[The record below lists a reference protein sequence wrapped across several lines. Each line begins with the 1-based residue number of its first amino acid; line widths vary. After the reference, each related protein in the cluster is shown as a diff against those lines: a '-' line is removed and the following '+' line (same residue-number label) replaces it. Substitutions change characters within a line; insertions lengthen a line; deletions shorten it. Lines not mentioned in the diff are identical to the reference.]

1 MSDPISPLPVSPEA
15 LEFLATIKANPTDH
29 LIRLVFA
36 DYLDERG
43 ESDLAAYLRLTTEL
57 IRSPTLAT
65 NERLA
70 EEAEALGTRLCE
82 HLKRYAPKGIEWRF
96 DRDLCMLNCE
106 PTLAAF
112 AELEKLAAQPVFA
125 WIGKVSLD
133 PGSDDMAIRVARS
146 PWFARVLS
154 LTLHQGTL
162 TDVGLR
168 ALAVSPHLGR
178 LKSLD
183 VWKNE
188 FTAGGVADLANS
200 MHLPNLEALDLGFNG
215 IGNIGIEWLVAGRGL
230 PKLHDLTLNYT
241 QCDRTCLAMLAAWPK
256 FAQLTRFRLGGVH
269 MTSDDLQLLVLAL
282 KSVRELDL
290 YAADLDSHAG
300 ELLVQLPTRRTLE
313 VLALDSNN
321 LSDEGMVQL
330 AKQSWDCLR
339 ELTFSHSYIG
349 AIGAEALAE
358 SGHFLSLV
366 QLGMVANRLGP
377 EGVQALA
384 RHGRLPALRSLD
396 VSLNNLGNEG
406 LESVLRTDR
415 LPALR
420 TLTSFAND
428 HGDATA
434 SAVAESPGLARLTD
448 LGLQSNSIGPD
459 GIAALARSPHTAS
472 LRSLTLYQ
480 NPIGN
485 DGAKSLADAKNL
497 CQLRSVDLHRCSIG
511 PLGVRSLI
519 ESEAFPRLTTLN
531 LERNLLSHATGQAIL
546 QAQWLDQLEHLS
558 LSSAGLSPEQQA
570 ALRERFGDR
579 VNFNTENVSD

>member
-1 MSDPISPLPVSPEA
+1 MSDSPSPLPVSPEA

-57 IRSPTLAT
+57 MRSPTLAT

-70 EEAEALGTRLCE
+70 EEAETLGTRLCAR
-82 HLKRYAPKGIEWRF
+82 LKRHAPKGIEWRI
-96 DRDLCMLNCE
+96 DQDLCLLDCE
-106 PTLAAF
+106 PTPTVF

-125 WIGKVSLD
+125 WVGKVSLD

-146 PWFARVLS
+146 PWFDRVLS

-168 ALAVSPHLGR
+168 ALAASPHLGR

-183 VWKNE
+183 IWKNE
-188 FTAGGVADLANS
+188 ITASGVADLANS
-200 MHLPNLEALDLGFNG
+200 THLPNLEALDLGFNG
-215 IGNIGIEWLVAGRGL
+215 IGNIGIECLVAGRGL

-241 QCDRTCLAMLAAWPK
+241 QCDRTCLALLAAWPK
-256 FAQLTRFRLGGVH
+256 FAQLTRFRIGGVR
-269 MTSDDLQLLVLAL
+269 MTDDDLRSLVLSL

-290 YAADLDSHAG
+290 YAADLDFHAG

-313 VLALDSNN
+313 VLALDSNE
-321 LSDEGMVQL
+321 LGDEGMVHL
-330 AKQSWDCLR
+330 ARQPWNGLR
-339 ELTFSHSYIG
+339 ELTFSHSHIG
-349 AIGAEALAE
+349 YRGAMALAE
-358 SGHFLSLV
+358 SGHFPSLV
-366 QLGMVANRLGP
+366 QLSMVANRLGSD
-377 EGVQALA
+377 GMQAFA
-384 RHGRLPALRSLD
+384 HHGRLPSLGSLD
-396 VSLNNLGNEG
+396 VSLNDLGNDG

-415 LPALR
+415 FPALR
-420 TLTSFAND
+420 TLTSFANN
-428 HGDATA
+428 HGNATA
-434 SAVAESPGLARLTD
+434 IAVAESPGLARLTD

-459 GIAALARSPHTAS
+459 GITALARSPHTTS

-485 DGAKSLADAKNL
+485 EGATALANAKHL
-497 CQLRSVDLHRCSIG
+497 DRLRSLDLHRCSIG
-511 PLGVRSLI
+511 SVGVRNLI
-519 ESEAFPRLTTLN
+519 ESEAFPRLTSLN

-558 LSSAGLSPEQQA
+558 LSSAGLSPEQQE